1 MTLPAPL
8 LADSPAVRTH
18 LVETLRRDLVGPRRA
33 GDSDLQAEILPARPS
48 RWYLTGYLV
57 PRDAP
62 ASQRSGLAETEGE
75 LGAIQ
80 GGADGLDDGSE
91 DAAGTR
97 QAYRP
102 SSIGLSVLLPSQAV
116 TIDVTASWGEY
127 QAHPALDLPSLAA
140 SAAAE
145 TDGQVGS
152 GPSVEPAADDPA
164 SLEADG
170 QGTLNRLR
178 WHRVPRQTTN
188 TLPLPE
194 DGTLATHPEPGAPGV
209 ELAVLCRAA
218 RLLIDDVE
226 RDVRAVTVFLVNNK
240 PAKERHEDE
249 AYLFQAAL
257 ELYHEAGLISRP
269 DLRVAR
275 SDDWDEQVNDLH
287 YADVGELAVGHNAA
301 AEWDGRGTY
310 ACTAWMPQ
318 AMVPRVEPHQ
328 GIAGERRMEVL
339 GGLADHAA
347 ARAALDPLPAE
358 YRTWI
363 AAQRAGLGPLIP
375 RRSAVAVRLLDQ
387 AEAAAGRIE
396 TGIASLADPRVLA
409 AFKLANRAVAIAG
422 RRRAAQE
429 RCRRGA
435 AFDPAASRTP
445 EWHPFQLAFIL
456 MGLRGLA
463 EAGHPDREVVDLL
476 FFPTGGGKTE
486 AYLGLAAFT
495 IALRRLCNPGLA
507 GAGLAV
513 LMRYTL
519 RLLTLDQLGRAATVV
534 CAMELERLADPAHWG
549 DWPIEIAL
557 WVGQAATP
565 NRMGMKGQPDPKR
578 RTVRTRVL
586 DFKAGKKRDP
596 LPIKACPWCGSA
608 FTAGSFELKP
618 DYDAPRELHLLC
630 ADPTRQCEFHAS
642 KRRPLPIQAVD
653 EPIYRRLPAFM
664 IATLDKFA
672 GMPWHGEIGAFFG
685 GADRHDQHGFYG
697 ANDPG
702 RGAPLP
708 NPLLPP
714 ELIIQDELHLISG
727 PLGTMAGLYEVALD
741 RLCVRGEV
749 RPKIIASTATVR
761 RAEAQIRALF
771 DRDRSAVFP
780 PPGPDRRDSFFAR
793 TRDVADPSGRL
804 YVGIAAPGGS
814 PKVNFKRGAITL
826 MAAAQRAW
834 EAAAA
839 GGANPADPYMTLV
852 CYFNALRELGS
863 ARNMIEGEIQSSL
876 ARYGQHR
883 RVGEAEPG
891 LRSRQIDLETREL
904 TSRES
909 TDKVSETKER
919 LAVPFGT
926 KHRIDVALAT
936 NMISV
941 GLDITRLGLMLVSGQ
956 PKTVSEYI
964 QATSRVGRD
973 DRRPGLVVV
982 LLNTNKPRDRS
993 HYERFRAW
1001 HEAFYRGVEAVSVTP
1016 FSPRA
1021 LDRALAAVAIGLGRL
1036 GVASMTGDPCAGLI
1050 QTARPAVD
1058 TLAATFGRRA
1068 HRNDQALPAA
1078 EAAALSATVAA
1089 RTRLMLDE
1097 WSGLAKSVED
1107 AGGTLVYARQGKR
1120 LLREATPGATDGHF
1134 RAPRSLRDVE
1144 ASVLVKVLNP
1154 VDGTE
1159 LT

>member
-1 MTLPAPL
+1 MTVPTQLF
-8 LADSPAVRTH
+8 ADSSAVRTH
-18 LVETLRRDLVGPRRA
+18 LVETLRRDLVGPRHG
-33 GDSDLQAEILPARPS
+33 GDVDLQAEILPARPS

-57 PRDAP
+57 PRGAP
-62 ASQRSGLAETEGE
+62 AAQRTGLAETEGE
-75 LGAIQ
+75 LGTTQ
-80 GGADGLDDGSE
+80 GGADGLDDGGG

-102 SSIGLSVLLPSQAV
+102 SSIGLSVLLPGNAE
-116 TIDVTASWGEY
+116 TIDVTGSWGEY
-127 QAHPALDLPSLAA
+127 QAHPALDLPSPAA
-140 SAAAE
+140 GQEVE
-145 TDGQVGS
+145 TAGETGS
-152 GPSVEPAADDPA
+152 GPGAEPAADDPA

-178 WHRVPRQTTN
+178 WRRIPRQTTA

-194 DGTLATHPEPGAPGV
+194 DGALATHTAPGARGV
-209 ELAVLCRAA
+209 ELAVLCRPT

-226 RDVRAVTVFLVNNK
+226 RDVRAVTVFLVNSK
-240 PAKERHEDE
+240 PALEQHEDE

-257 ELYHEAGLISRP
+257 ELHHDGGLVSRP

-275 SDDWDEQVNDLH
+275 ADDWDAQISDLH
-287 YADVGELAVGHNAA
+287 YADAGELAVGHNVA
-301 AEWDGRGTY
+301 AEWDGDGTR

-339 GGLADHAA
+339 GALADQAA

-358 YRTWI
+358 YRSWI
-363 AAQRAGLGPLIP
+363 AAQRLGLGPLIP
-375 RRSAVAVRLLDQ
+375 RRSRVAAKLLDQ
-387 AEAAAGRIE
+387 ADEAAGRIE
-396 TGIASLADPRVLA
+396 AGIASLADPQVLA
-409 AFKLANRAVAIAG
+409 AFKLANRAVAIA
-422 RRRAAQE
+422 RRRGAAQE
-429 RCRRGA
+429 RRRRGA
-435 AFDPAASRTP
+435 AFDPAASEEPR
-445 EWHPFQLAFIL
+445 WYPFQLAFIL
-456 MGLRGLA
+456 IGLRGLT
-463 EAGHPDREVVDLL
+463 EPGYPDREVVDLL

-486 AYLGLAAFT
+486 AYLGLGAFT
-495 IALRRLCNPGLA
+495 IALRRLRNTGLT
-507 GAGLAV
+507 GAGLTV

-519 RLLTLDQLGRAATVV
+519 RLLTLDQLGRAAAVV
-534 CAMELERLADPAHWG
+534 CAMELERQAEPARWG
-549 DWPIEIAL
+549 EWPIEIAL

-578 RTVRTRVL
+578 RTVRTKVL

-596 LPIKACPWCGSA
+596 LPIKRCPWCGSE

-630 ADPTRQCEFHAS
+630 ADPTRQCDFHAG

-653 EPIYRRLPAFM
+653 EPIYCRLPAFM
-664 IATLDKFA
+664 IATVDKFA

-685 GADRHDQHGFYG
+685 GADRYDQHGFYG

-702 RGAPLP
+702 RGAPLLS
-708 NPLLPP
+708 PLLPP

-741 RLCVRGEV
+741 RLCVRGDV

-771 DRDRSAVFP
+771 DRDGSAVFP
-780 PPGPDRRDSFFAR
+780 PPGPDRKDSFFAR
-793 TRDVADPSGRL
+793 MRDVTDPSGRL
-804 YVGIAAPGGS
+804 YIGVAAPGGS

-826 MAAAQRAW
+826 MAAAERTW
-834 EAAAA
+834 ESGAAA
-839 GGANPADPYMTLV
+839 GANPADPYMTLV

-883 RVGEAEPG
+883 RVGEVEPG

-919 LAVPFGT
+919 LAIPFGS

-973 DRRPGLVVV
+973 DRWPGLVVV

-1036 GVASMTGDPCAGLI
+1036 GEASLTGDPCAGLI
-1050 QTARPAVD
+1050 RAARPAVD
-1058 TLAATFGRRA
+1058 ALATTFGMRA
-1068 HRNDQALPAA
+1068 QRSDQALPAA
-1078 EAAALSATVAA
+1078 EAATLGATVAA
-1089 RTRLMLDE
+1089 RTRAMLEE

-1144 ASVLVKVLNP
+1144 ARVLVKVLNP
-1154 VDGTE
+1154 MDGTE
-1159 LT
+1159 LI

>member
-1 MTLPAPL
+1 
-8 LADSPAVRTH
+8 
-18 LVETLRRDLVGPRRA
+18 
-33 GDSDLQAEILPARPS
+33 
-48 RWYLTGYLV
+48 
-57 PRDAP
+57 
-62 ASQRSGLAETEGE
+62 
-75 LGAIQ
+75 
-80 GGADGLDDGSE
+80 
-91 DAAGTR
+91 
-97 QAYRP
+97 
-102 SSIGLSVLLPSQAV
+102 
-116 TIDVTASWGEY
+116 
-127 QAHPALDLPSLAA
+127 
-140 SAAAE
+140 
-145 TDGQVGS
+145 
-152 GPSVEPAADDPA
+152 
-164 SLEADG
+164 
-170 QGTLNRLR
+170 
-178 WHRVPRQTTN
+178 
-188 TLPLPE
+188 
-194 DGTLATHPEPGAPGV
+194 
-209 ELAVLCRAA
+209 
-218 RLLIDDVE
+218 
-226 RDVRAVTVFLVNNK
+226 
-240 PAKERHEDE
+240 
-249 AYLFQAAL
+249 
-257 ELYHEAGLISRP
+257 
-269 DLRVAR
+269 
-275 SDDWDEQVNDLH
+275 
-287 YADVGELAVGHNAA
+287 
-301 AEWDGRGTY
+301 
-310 ACTAWMPQ
+310 
-318 AMVPRVEPHQ
+318 
-328 GIAGERRMEVL
+328 
-339 GGLADHAA
+339 
-347 ARAALDPLPAE
+347 
-358 YRTWI
+358 
-363 AAQRAGLGPLIP
+363 
-375 RRSAVAVRLLDQ
+375 
-387 AEAAAGRIE
+387 
-396 TGIASLADPRVLA
+396 
-409 AFKLANRAVAIAG
+409 
-422 RRRAAQE
+422 
-429 RCRRGA
+429 
-435 AFDPAASRTP
+435 
-445 EWHPFQLAFIL
+445 

-463 EAGHPDREVVDLL
+463 EPEHPDREVVDLL

-495 IALRRLCNPGLA
+495 IALRRLRNPGLA

-519 RLLTLDQLGRAATVV
+519 RLLTLDQLGRAAAVV
-534 CAMELERLADPAHWG
+534 CAMELERQADPAQWG

-565 NRMGMKGQPDPKR
+565 NRMGVKGQPDPKR
-578 RTVRTRVL
+578 RTVRTKVI

-596 LPIKACPWCGSA
+596 LPIKKCPWCGSD
-608 FTAGSFELKP
+608 FTSISFELKP
-618 DYDAPRELHLLC
+618 DYNAPRELHLLC
-630 ADPTRQCEFHAS
+630 ADPTRQCDFHAS

-653 EPIYRRLPAFM
+653 EPIYRRLPGFM
-664 IATLDKFA
+664 IATVDKFA

-685 GADRHDQHGFYG
+685 GVDRHDRDGFYG

-702 RGAPLP
+702 RGAPLL

-741 RLCVRGEV
+741 RLCLRGEV

-793 TRDVADPSGRL
+793 TREVADPSGRL
-804 YVGIAAPGGS
+804 YVGISAPGGS

-826 MAAAQRAW
+826 MAAAQRSW
-834 EAAAA
+834 EAGAS

-973 DRRPGLVVV
+973 DRWPGLVVV
-982 LLNTNKPRDRS
+982 LLNSNKPRDRS

-1001 HEAFYRGVEAVSVTP
+1001 HEARGVEAVSVTP

-1036 GVASMTGDPCAGLI
+1036 GEASMTGEPCAGLI

-1058 TLAATFGRRA
+1058 ALAATFGMRA
-1068 HRNDQALPAA
+1068 QRSDQALLAA

-1089 RTRLMLDE
+1089 RTRVMLDE

-1120 LLREATPGATDGHF
+1120 LLREATPGAADGHF

-1144 ASVLVKVLNP
+1144 ASVLVKVLDP
-1154 VDGTE
+1154 IDGTE
-1159 LT
+1159 IT